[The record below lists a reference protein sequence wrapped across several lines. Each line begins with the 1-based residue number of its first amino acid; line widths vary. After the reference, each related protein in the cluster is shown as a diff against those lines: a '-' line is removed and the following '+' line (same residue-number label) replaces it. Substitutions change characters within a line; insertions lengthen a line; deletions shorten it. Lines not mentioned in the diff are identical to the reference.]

1 MVTHDARA
9 TDNRVLPWPGL
20 SQGGGHP
27 CHCAR
32 KRDHGVAVRVSYSSH
47 SLTQI
52 GKCSPL
58 RRVRCT
64 DSRLTYLTNR
74 LLIPRLRTAERGADV
89 ALSRSGPGLRVGKA
103 GLHRAKTCAT
113 RCGMVLTALRANA
126 ACVDLASQAPRPRVR
141 QVLVVPSGI
150 TVCCRPPLRHTSRTR
165 SAFGWSSDTMRVRTR
180 LQTLGPATR
189 TLMVNTVARPR
200 RFPSAGEV
208 GRLLASGSAPG
219 STATP
224 DRARP
229 SARRPPERAA

>member
-1 MVTHDARA
+1 MVAHDARA
-9 TDNRVLPWPGL
+9 SHNRVLPWPGL
-20 SQGGGHP
+20 SRGGGHP

-113 RCGMVLTALRANA
+113 RCGMVLTALPANA
-126 ACVDLASQAPRPRVR
+126 ACVDLASQAPRPGVR
-141 QVLVVPSGI
+141 QVWVVPSGI
-150 TVCCRPPLRHTSRTR
+150 TVCCHPPLRHTSRTR

-208 GRLLASGSAPG
+208 GQSLASGSAPG

-229 SARRPPERAA
+229 SARRP